1 MKLAKLFI
9 MSMVATLL
17 IGCAGVNMT
26 PYKNDPVETKVVL
39 AEDNYTIVKE
49 VEGEWSATY
58 VFGIGGLRKTAL
70 ETNAIGEMYKNAH
83 LTGNQQIINITT
95 TRSVETW
102 ALGIYAKYK
111 VVARGYVIEFVK

>member
-58 VFGIGGLRKTAL
+58 VFGIGGLKKKAL

-95 TRSVETW
+95 TQSVEAW
-102 ALGIYAKYK
+102 AFGIYAKYK